1 MFINKVIVQNV
12 NGGEAIL
19 QYHSTFSSIYR
30 EQSMKLHLQAD
41 LHYIT
46 T

>member
-1 MFINKVIVQNV
+1 LNNYIVQNV
-12 NGGEAIL
+12 NGAEATL
-19 QYHSTFSSIYR
+19 QHHFTFSSIYY